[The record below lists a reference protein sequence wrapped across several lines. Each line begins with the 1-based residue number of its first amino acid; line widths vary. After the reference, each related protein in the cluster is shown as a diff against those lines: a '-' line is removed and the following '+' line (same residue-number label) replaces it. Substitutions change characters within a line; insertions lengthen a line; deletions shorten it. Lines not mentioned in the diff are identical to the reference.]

1 MDNNIQQNVVE
12 QPIIAFEQDF
22 EDIKM
27 QSNVIWFKYEEKI
40 RKIINGLSYWKN
52 FDGEELIQQA
62 YIYFIELAKIYDPYY
77 NGNFIPFDKFL
88 FKNLIIKFSGETPCR
103 MHQLEVYMAIFCLEY
118 GINPN
123 DIDAEL
129 RIYQSDERYIHEPKR
144 EEILRIMDRIVS
156 ADRRIEKKKIGE

>member
-1 MDNNIQQNVVE
+1 LASELGTRLHAFACEAIRLGVKLPKTKQTLNMYVNDAIGFKMIPE
-12 QPIIAFEQDF
+12 QPLFYSENCFGTADTICFRQ
-22 EDIKM
+22 
-27 QSNVIWFKYEEKI
+27 
-40 RKIINGLSYWKN
+40 N
-52 FDGEELIQQA
+52 FLRIHD
-62 YIYFIELAKIYDPYY
+62 YK
-77 NGNFIPFDKFL
+77 
-88 FKNLIIKFSGETPCR
+88 SGETPCR